1 MAGCRANL
9 DLEAEKLNCEIAELE
24 NSVKHLVRTTKGGG
38 LNWCG
43 FNRRRRGKDVR
54 P

>member
-24 NSVKHLVRTTKGGG
+24 NSVKHLVRA
-38 LNWCG
+38 
-43 FNRRRRGKDVR
+43 D
-54 P
+54 